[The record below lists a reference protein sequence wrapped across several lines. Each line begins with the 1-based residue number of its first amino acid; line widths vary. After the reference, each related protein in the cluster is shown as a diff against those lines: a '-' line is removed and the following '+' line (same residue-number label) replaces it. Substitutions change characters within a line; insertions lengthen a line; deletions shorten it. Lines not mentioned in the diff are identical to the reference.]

1 MLLDLIQS
9 GFDRSL
15 LIQVLLSLPMII
27 LALCVHETA
36 HGWVAYKLGDP
47 TARNLGRLSLNPLKH
62 LDLLGFLA
70 MMTIGIGWAKPVP
83 INARNF
89 SNPRVGMALSGIAGP
104 ISNLLMGFICILLYA
119 VTWTVTVIV
128 GDSPAV
134 GMLEI
139 VQMLFF
145 VGAVINF
152 SLAIFNLIPVPPFDG
167 SRFIYIFL
175 PTKWYFKVMKYER
188 YTGLVLI
195 GILLVLSHFGINPIS
210 IVVQFLIDLILS
222 ALQVPIYFLLTAI
235 LG

>member
-62 LDLLGFLA
+62 LDLWGFLA

-104 ISNLLMGFICILLYA
+104 VSNLLMGFICILLYA

-134 GMLEI
+134 GMLEV

-145 VGAVINF
+145 VGTVINF

-167 SRFIYIFL
+167 SRFIYILL
-175 PTKWYFKVMKYER
+175 PAKWYFKVMKYER

>member
-9 GFDRSL
+9 GFDRNV
-15 LIQVLLSLPMII
+15 LIQLLLSLPVII

-47 TARNLGRLSLNPLKH
+47 TAKNLGRLSLNPFKH
-62 LDLLGFLA
+62 LDLFGFLA
-70 MMTIGIGWAKPVP
+70 MLTIGIGWAKPVP

-89 SNPRVGMALSGIAGP
+89 QNPRVGMALSGIAGP
-104 ISNLLMGFICILLYA
+104 VSNLVMGFISILLYA
-119 VTWTVTVIV
+119 VAWTISVIV
-128 GDSPAV
+128 GDSPVALA
-134 GMLEI
+134 LEI
-139 VQMLFF
+139 LQMLFYI
-145 VGAVINF
+145 GGLLNF

-195 GILLVLSHFGINPIS
+195 AILLILSHFGINPIS
-210 IVVQFLIDLILS
+210 IVVRFMINLILS
-222 ALQVPIYFLLTAI
+222 ALQVPIYMLLNVI